1 MPLAAFKGSGDRYL
15 NHLYTIEKTER
26 IRNLSPDPTLNQCTC
41 PHDPFHCLNI
51 DNILDNNSFAAM
63 AATAQEYHF
72 WVLLITC
79 AFLNVVLHNIKCF
92 MHLTRHRKGTINH
105 ENEHNVATILA
116 YYPPDSTIY
125 SKRSIHPPSW
135 RIDPCYSREVRVNK

>member
-1 MPLAAFKGSGDRYL
+1 
-15 NHLYTIEKTER
+15 
-26 IRNLSPDPTLNQCTC
+26 
-41 PHDPFHCLNI
+41 
-51 DNILDNNSFAAM
+51 
-63 AATAQEYHF
+63 
-72 WVLLITC
+72 
-79 AFLNVVLHNIKCF
+79 

-135 RIDPCYSREVRVNK
+135 RIDPCCSREVRVNKYVYAILVRLDNLLQNSLLFRQLLIY